1 VNAQQEH
8 RSRWQRL
15 YDALFRIFGPAQVS
29 EAESEQSA
37 VTESQRASALA
48 TEQWE
53 KETRGGRTYLVKRDP
68 EDTGGQ
74 ASSGEPHA
82 PDDQH

>member
-1 VNAQQEH
+1 V
-8 RSRWQRL
+8 

-37 VTESQRASALA
+37 VTERQRASAQA

-53 KETRGGRTYLVKRDP
+53 KETRDGRTYLVKRNP
-68 EDTGGQ
+68 GDTGH
-74 ASSGEPHA
+74 APSGEPHA
-82 PDDQH
+82 PDDGH